1 MLNHVSAGTLPEGN
15 SGRDHRW
22 RPWRESRS
30 CDHWP
35 RGQWDGDYSLEPD
48 AGHSEEACVHV
59 APPAQDLVFKFPSRV
74 NETLCS
80 SRSFHLWPWGAAA
93 SLKDKKF
100 WLTPYLHLRGRNL
113 KSQCQRGAAGDWF
126 APQLHSCACYRLQIV
141 NVDFT
146 LATNQ
151 NRWNHHSIIII
162 VQLSVVASLN
172 CCLLP
177 NCDVLCFLQPVD
189 FF

>member
-35 RGQWDGDYSLEPD
+35 RGQWDGNYSLEPD
-48 AGHSEEACVHV
+48 AGHSEETCVHV
-59 APPAQDLVFKFPSRV
+59 APPAQDLVFKFSSRV

-113 KSQCQRGAAGDWF
+113 KSQCQTEAGGDWI
-126 APQLHSCACYRLQIV
+126 APQLQFLCLVQVTDCECGFYIGNKSKQMESSFHHCYCATFSGRV
-141 NVDFT
+141 T
-146 LATNQ
+146 
-151 NRWNHHSIIII
+151 
-162 VQLSVVASLN
+162 
-172 CCLLP
+172 
-177 NCDVLCFLQPVD
+177 
-189 FF
+189 